1 MDAIYLNGL
10 EFYAYHG
17 ALEEENQLGQR
28 FSADLVLYLSTK
40 EAGETDDL
48 SKTVNYA
55 EVYEVVKSILDGP
68 PVQLVETLCERIAAA
83 LLAQFALVKQV
94 RVRVNKPN
102 PPIPGI
108 LAGVAVEIVRGR

>member
-17 ALEEENQLGQR
+17 VFDEENRLGQR
-28 FSADLVLYLSTK
+28 FSADVVFYLSTK
-40 EAGETDDL
+40 EAGESDDL

-55 EVYEVVKSILDGP
+55 SAYEVIKSILDGQ

-83 LLAQFALVKQV
+83 LLEQFALVQQV

-108 LAGVAVEIVRGR
+108 LAGVAVEITRGR